1 MKIISAQNGSVTLR
15 DGDMPTLLSKHVMV
29 KTTFSAISPG
39 TELSM
44 IKNSSSEFV
53 NIGYSASGVITE
65 IGNEVTSF
73 KVGDKVAVY
82 GAPYVGHR
90 EYLAVPQTL
99 VAKVPESVSMKDA
112 AMAGLGA
119 IAIHG
124 LRQARVQFGE
134 IIVVV
139 GLGIYGQLIAQM
151 AHQAG
156 LVVLALNRSK
166 PRVDLLHRVSGVEC
180 FTGEDEMVARLME
193 LSNGQGADAVL
204 LCAGGKQSPL
214 TNKSFKW
221 LKQRGTSVI
230 VGDIEPIYDREL
242 MFGKELEIRI
252 SRAGGPGRYDANYER
267 DAVDYPYGYVRWTE
281 GRNVAEYI
289 RMLENK
295 RINVSEYYGETTHV
309 ETYVDA
315 YETLAKP
322 AAQYLSHLFTYDD
335 NKD

>member
-1 MKIISAQNGSVTLR
+1 MKIISAQNGNVVLR
-15 DGDMPTLLSKHVMV
+15 EGEKPTLLPRHVMV
-29 KTTFSAISPG
+29 KTMYSAISPG

-44 IKNSSSEFV
+44 TGSSKEEFV
-53 NIGYSASGVITE
+53 NIGYSASGVIVE
-65 IGNEVTSF
+65 VGNEVTNF
-73 KVGDKVAVY
+73 KVGDQVAVY

-99 VAKVPESVSMKDA
+99 VAKVPASVDMKDA
-112 AMAGLGA
+112 SMAGLGA

-134 IIVVV
+134 IVVVV

-151 AHQAG
+151 AKQAG

-166 PRVDLLHRVSGVEC
+166 PRVDLLEKVSGVES
-180 FTGEDEMVARLME
+180 FTDEAAMEARLME

-230 VGDIEPIYDREL
+230 VGDIEPNYDREL

-252 SRAGGPGRYDANYER
+252 SRAGGPGRYDVSYER

-281 GRNVAEYI
+281 GRNVAEYV
-289 RMLENK
+289 RMLEQK
-295 RINVSEYYGETTHV
+295 TINVREYYGDSTPV
-309 ETYVDA
+309 EAYKEA
-315 YETLAKP
+315 YELLAQP
-322 AAQYLSHLFTYDD
+322 AAEYLSHIFTYETE
-335 NKD
+335 